1 MSDAW
6 TLVQGMFREHGL
18 SVDDLDDAVRRHLRV
33 VAQDHA
39 LAGLGQAAA
48 ARSAIRHVQREAGL
62 DWAEP
67 FGPRPHPTLLMITSR
82 SAARMAAPV
91 APARTGRLGV
101 RRDRRRAAEPG

>member
-62 DWAEP
+62 DWVEA
-67 FGPRPHPTLLMITSR
+67 FGPRPHPTLLEITRR
-82 SAARMAAPV
+82 SAR
-91 APARTGRLGV
+91 PALRPRSRPLGTGRL
-101 RRDRRRAAEPG
+101 